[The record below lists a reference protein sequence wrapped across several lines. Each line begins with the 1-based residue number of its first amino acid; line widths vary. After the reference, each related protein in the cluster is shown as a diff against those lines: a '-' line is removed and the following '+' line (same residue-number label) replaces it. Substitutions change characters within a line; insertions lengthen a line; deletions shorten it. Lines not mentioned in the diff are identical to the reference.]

1 MGACDNVRA
10 ICPYYGSH
18 RTNKIQCKGIEETTG
33 LYLAFAD
40 AETRAKWQGRY
51 CYRFSYCVCPIAQAI
66 AVSREATIK
75 LYREEADDDKGN

>member
-1 MGACDNVRA
+1 MRACDNVRA
-10 ICPYYGSH
+10 ICPYYGSY

-51 CYRFSYCVCPIAQAI
+51 CRRFSYCVYPIAQAI

-75 LYREEADDDKGN
+75 LYREDADDDKGD